1 MNELHEKIS
10 RWMVGSL
17 LLLQARLC
25 REKEKERVKERGCI
39 KCHKTAAS
47 ENWQGVGE
55 HNK

>member
-10 RWMVGSL
+10 RWMVGRL

-25 REKEKERVKERGCI
+25 IEKERVKERVCI

-47 ENWQGVGE
+47 ENGQSVGE